1 MMIVGALAVF
11 LGLLGVSVIAIS
23 PVFTSAGNRRLQAM
37 DEYVGATTAKV
48 ARKASP
54 NRITEQVLNFSDK
67 MIEGRESTR
76 HSAVLLERAD
86 LPVRVNEWYVL
97 RAVVVVVSLLAGWL
111 LFSGST
117 VRAILG
123 LAFGAVV
130 GIFGPAVFL
139 RIAASR
145 RARKFD
151 TQLPDALTLMASSLS
166 TGFSLPQ
173 AIDAIT
179 RDAAQPTAKEF
190 SRALAETRIG
200 TDLEDTLDRL
210 AQRMGSQNLE
220 WTTMAI
226 RIQRQVGGNLAETL
240 RTTATTIREREA
252 LMRHVRAL
260 SADGRLSGTI
270 LIAMPIVLFFYMLKI
285 SPDYVSLLWT
295 SFFGMV
301 MSGVG
306 VILLGVGIV
315 WMRKVVEVKV

>member
-295 SFFGMV
+295 SFFGLV